1 MRRTLKIVLGL
12 LLTILA
18 VLVLAVGGLFVALN
32 SQAGRN
38 FAVREINKLAGPEVK
53 IEGLS
58 GHFPADLK
66 LADVQVADKDGVWLH
81 GTGLELRWRPL
92 ALLHARVRVLTF
104 SATGLDVLRAP
115 LPRASKSS
123 RGGTK
128 LPPLRVALDHLQIGT
143 LTLGPSL
150 AGQALALHV
159 HGSGYLNAADNAGL
173 TLNATTP
180 GGASIYSINAAMAP
194 KTVDLTLHL
203 AEPPGGFVG
212 HFAGPQAQGP
222 LRADITLSG
231 PRDNAALRFALA
243 LGQAQLQG
251 DGHLGLEA
259 SHQFADV
266 TATVPELAPLGA
278 LAGSNVAGSTKL
290 HLRVAQLQNGTA
302 TLALDGEVALTQAPA
317 GLGTF
322 LGPRDEIALRA
333 SLLNNTVHIEK
344 LNLSG
349 QDFALDLNGKA
360 GKSGIALETAAK
372 IGALTPLAPAIQGTL
387 AETGSITGTAKDFAV
402 QANLTG
408 SAGPKGQKTGPFDV
422 KLNLQHLPS
431 HPQGTLTGS
440 GMLAGAP
447 LQLDAAFAQTAD
459 GGFTVKLGQAQWR
472 SVKAAAD
479 LQLAKGAK
487 LPTGTANLT
496 IASLRDL
503 RPFVPATL
511 NGGVQGD
518 FTYTQGGNAKLNVA
532 ASNLV
537 VSPSLGAI
545 NAKIAASGRVQA
557 LGFTA
562 QADLAGLM
570 GHPAKLNAKGTLD
583 VPDRKAQITAFA
595 ADWHGLNARLQG
607 PVAIE
612 TQPSIAVRHLALAL
626 NGGRVTLDGVV
637 SPQLNLKA
645 AVQNLPLEVANL
657 FQPSLGAA
665 GTLSADATLSGPPA
679 APRGTVH
686 INASGLHVAQGAA
699 AALPPASLNGSAQLA
714 GSSGMVDVALQAG
727 PQIAL
732 ALKGQA
738 PFSTAAPM
746 NLHATGKVDLSL
758 LNLLLAAQGTL
769 VHGELGLDIRLT
781 GTAKAPIANG
791 NVRLTSGNVQNIG
804 SGLALTNIDMN
815 VAAQGQTITLQS
827 LTATAGE
834 GTLSGQGS
842 LALNGDM
849 PVNLTILAKNAS
861 PVVSDLI
868 TETLNGDVSL
878 KGAVKGPMTL
888 GGNINIAKASINI
901 PHGLPPSVANLP
913 IIKEGEKPPPPPA
926 PAPPIALSLNVRA
939 KNQIFIRGDG
949 LFAELGGFLRLRGTL
964 AAPDPQGHFE
974 LIRGNFNLA
983 GKSLQFTSGY
993 IGFTGDGFI
1002 PSLNLVASTSSAQV
1016 SDASLTV
1023 GGTAAKPTITLSS
1036 TPPLPS
1042 DEILAQLLFGQSAS
1056 SLTPFQ
1062 AASLAA
1068 ALAQIAGLGGGLNP
1082 LDKLRGALGLDE
1094 LSIGGTG
1101 SGPPTLQAGRYVAPG
1116 VYVGATQSA
1125 NGQGTQVNVEVNLYK
1140 GLKLQTATG
1149 TSSTGGDSD
1158 SVGLTY
1164 QFNY

>member
-1 MRRTLKIVLGL
+1 MRRALKIILGL

-18 VLVLAVGGLFVALN
+18 VLVLAAGGLFVALN

-38 FAVREINKLAGPEVK
+38 FAVREINKLAGPMVK
-53 IEGLS
+53 IEGLG

-66 LADVQVADKDGVWLH
+66 LADVQLADKDGVWLH

-92 ALLHARVRVLTF
+92 ALLHAQVHVLNL

-115 LPRASKSS
+115 VPSASKSS
-123 RGGTK
+123 GGNTK

-159 HGSGYLNAADNAGL
+159 QGSGYLNTADNAGL

-243 LGQAQLQG
+243 LGQARLQG

-259 SHQFADV
+259 PRQFADV
-266 TATVPELAPLGA
+266 TAIVPELAPFGA
-278 LAGSNVAGSTKL
+278 LAGSHLAGSTKL
-290 HLRVAQLQNGTA
+290 HLRLAQAENGAA

-317 GLGTF
+317 GLGAF

-333 SLLNNTVHIEK
+333 SLQNNTVHIEK
-344 LNLSG
+344 LHLSG
-349 QDFALDLNGKA
+349 QDFALGLSGKA

-372 IGALTPLAPAIQGTL
+372 IGALAPLAPAMQGTL

-402 QANLTG
+402 QADLTG

-431 HPQGTLTGS
+431 TPQGTLTGS

-447 LQLDAAFAQTAD
+447 LQLDAAFAQTAG
-459 GGFTVKLGQAQWR
+459 GGFTLKLGQAQWR
-472 SVKAAAD
+472 SVNAGAD
-479 LQLAKGAK
+479 LRLAKGAA
-487 LPTGTANLT
+487 LPTGTARFA

-511 NGGVQGD
+511 SGGVQGD
-518 FTYTQGGNAKLNVA
+518 FASSPGGVKLNLT

-537 VSPSLGAI
+537 VSPSLGAVS
-545 NAKIAASGRVQA
+545 AKIAASGPVQA

-562 QADLAGLM
+562 QASLAGLM
-570 GHPAKLNAKGTLD
+570 GHPAKLNARGTLNI
-583 VPDRKAQITAFA
+583 PGRKAQLSAFA
-595 ADWHGLNARLQG
+595 ADWHGLNARLQA
-607 PVAIE
+607 PVSIE
-612 TQPSIAVRHLALAL
+612 TQPAIAVRHLALVL
-626 NGGRVTLDGVV
+626 NGARVTMDGEV
-637 SPQLNLKA
+637 SPQLNLRA
-645 AVQNLPLEVANL
+645 AVQNLPLNVANL
-657 FQPSLGAA
+657 FAPSLGAA
-665 GTLSADATLSGPPA
+665 GTLSANATLSGPPT

-686 INASGLHVAQGAA
+686 INASGLHMAQGAA
-699 AALPPASLNGSAQLA
+699 AALPPASLKGSAQLA
-714 GSSGMVDVALQAG
+714 GSSGTVDVALQAG
-727 PQIAL
+727 PQITL
-732 ALKGQA
+732 VLKGQA
-738 PFSTAAPM
+738 PFSATAPM
-746 NLHATGKVDLSL
+746 NLHATGKVNLSL

-769 VHGELGLDIRLT
+769 VHGKLGLDMRLT

-791 NVRLTSGNVQNIG
+791 NVRLTGGDVQNIG
-804 SGLALTNIDMN
+804 SGLALTNIDMT
-815 VAAQGQTITLQS
+815 VAAQGQTITLQN

-834 GTLSGQGS
+834 GTLSGHGT
-842 LALNGDM
+842 LALDGFM
-849 PVNLTILAKNAS
+849 PVNITILAKNAS

-868 TETLNGDVSL
+868 TETLNGDVNL
-878 KGAVKGPMTL
+878 KGAVKGPLTL
-888 GGNINIAKASINI
+888 GGNIDIAKASINI
-901 PHGLPPSVANLP
+901 PHGLPPSVADLP
-913 IIKEGEKPPPPPA
+913 IIMQGAPPRPPPA
-926 PAPPIALSLNVRA
+926 PPPPIALHLNVRA

-964 AAPDPQGHFE
+964 AAPNPQGHFE

-983 GKSLQFTSGY
+983 GRSLQFTSGS
-993 IGFTGDGFI
+993 IGFNGGGFI
-1002 PSLNLVASTSSAQV
+1002 PSLNLVASASSAQV
-1016 SDASLTV
+1016 SNTSLTV

-1068 ALAQIAGLGGGLNP
+1068 ALAQISGLGGGLNP

-1116 VYVGATQSA
+1116 IYVGASQSA
-1125 NGQGTQVNVEVNLYK
+1125 SGQGTQVNVEVNLYK
-1140 GLKLQTATG
+1140 GLKLQSSTG
-1149 TSSTGGDSD
+1149 TSATGGEGD